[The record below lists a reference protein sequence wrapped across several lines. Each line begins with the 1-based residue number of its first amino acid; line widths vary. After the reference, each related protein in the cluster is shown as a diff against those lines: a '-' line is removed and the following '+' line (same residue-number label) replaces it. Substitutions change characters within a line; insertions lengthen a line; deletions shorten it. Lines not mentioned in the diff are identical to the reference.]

1 MAHAIP
7 RAALAARGGHCLF
20 YNSVRYPRHM
30 PFSGNAPSPSLGGRS
45 SGLIKYELRSCS
57 PFSLAA
63 SPYVFTHFLF
73 AIFLYSIL
81 GQFTRNYTQTVKRAA
96 DNKRRYAP
104 GWVHSTCLLRGVPKG
119 AAPHLAHDFAEQS
132 VVCYTLCR
140 RCPENTVA
148 AGEGKG
154 I

>member
-1 MAHAIP
+1 MFFSAVQEKTAD
-7 RAALAARGGHCLF
+7 LQCLF
-20 YNSVRYPRHM
+20 IVSHQSALFQWVHCIILYILIS
-30 PFSGNAPSPSLGGRS
+30 A
-45 SGLIKYELRSCS
+45 GLSDLTDS
-57 PFSLAA
+57 
-63 SPYVFTHFLF
+63 
-73 AIFLYSIL
+73 L

-104 GWVHSTCLLRGVPKG
+104 GWVHSTCLLRGFPKG